1 MKKIGQ
7 GRTAEVFDLE
17 NGRVV
22 KLLLPG
28 FPEKELQEE
37 LHCAQEVGQ
46 FDLPAPKCYGIV
58 EMDGR
63 KGLVYDLA
71 AGESLRRHMLR
82 TGEIEGDM
90 ARMAQAHRRI
100 LGCAYSGGKDIRKW
114 LRWQTERSELLE
126 DTLKKRA
133 LEVMDAL
140 PDGNA
145 LLHGEGF
152 FPEEVTNIYDEYEK
166 NLSRIIDEIKN
177 MNPDAYI
184 IVQTV
189 YNPFLKQTLNFSY
202 INVGKTA
209 NRYVTRLNDSIKNVC
224 KTKNRVFVFDVAPEM
239 NEDAENFYG
248 TDEKLDI
255 HPTKHG
261 HATLARVF
269 TEKFNGL
276 LKD

>member
-1 MKKIGQ
+1 MRKIGQ

-100 LGCAYSGGKDIRKW
+100 LGCAYPGGKDIRKW

-133 LEVMDAL
+133 LEVIDAL

-145 LLHGEGF
+145 LLHGDFHPDNVQFDGER
-152 FPEEVTNIYDEYEK
+152 VMV
-166 NLSRIIDEIKN
+166 IDW
-177 MNPDAYI
+177 MN
-184 IVQTV
+184 
-189 YNPFLKQTLNFSY
+189 
-202 INVGKTA
+202 
-209 NRYVTRLNDSIKNVC
+209 
-224 KTKNRVFVFDVAPEM
+224 
-239 NEDAENFYG
+239 
-248 TDEKLDI
+248 
-255 HPTKHG
+255 
-261 HATLARVF
+261 LARGCPECDIAR
-269 TEKFNGL
+269 T
-276 LKD
+276 

>member
-1 MKKIGQ
+1 MRKIGQ

-22 KLLLPG
+22 KLMLPG

-133 LEVMDAL
+133 LEVIDAL

-145 LLHGEGF
+145 LLHGDFHPDNVQFDGERVMVIDWMNLARGC
-152 FPEEVTNIYDEYEK
+152 PECDIARTCFLMRDSALPQDMPQAQREEFQQI
-166 NLSRIIDEIKN
+166 RRRAAA
-177 MNPDAYI
+177 AY
-184 IVQTV
+184 
-189 YNPFLKQTLNFSY
+189 LKEM
-202 INVGKTA
+202 GKTEEQLRPWTTA
-209 NRYVTRLNDSIKNVC
+209 ILAART
-224 KTKNRVFVFDVAPEM
+224 
-239 NEDAENFYG
+239 AEVPAEEE
-248 TDEKLDI
+248 TLLPRIQKLLSGEEI
-255 HPTKHG
+255 TG
-261 HATLARVF
+261 
-269 TEKFNGL
+269 
-276 LKD
+276 

>member
-133 LEVMDAL
+133 LEVIDAL